1 MQEKEGSEK
10 KLCVGGLW
18 EREREEKKQ
27 LCVGY
32 GEEKKKAADA
42 VGCGW
47 IMGEKKGLASCCLLG
62 KEG

>member
-42 VGCGW
+42 VVLG
-47 IMGEKKGLASCCLLG
+47 GLWERKRG
-62 KEG
+62 

>member
-1 MQEKEGSEK
+1 VQEKEGSEK

-32 GEEKKKAADA
+32 GEEKKKAADIVA
-42 VGCGW
+42 VGERKRG
-47 IMGEKKGLASCCLLG
+47 
-62 KEG
+62 